1 MDLIRSKTPTQPRF
15 RSMAVRRKKTVG
27 VDLGTTNT
35 VIAQNFEALRIEG
48 DGCVMPS
55 AVAFLPN
62 GSTLIGKAARRR
74 RAIDPK
80 NTILSAK
87 RVIGARWHS
96 SYTTQFREHY
106 PYDLVQSADGGA
118 AFRTRAGIISPID
131 VGATVV
137 SGLCRL
143 TKCQVE
149 DVHAVV
155 TAPVGFDQRRRDAT
169 SHAVAKAN
177 FASVRVV
184 EEPIAT
190 ALAYLN
196 RSSLKYGFVYDLGGG
211 TFDAAVVDCSSY
223 PFRVVG
229 HGGDP
234 YLGGDDVD
242 RTIALYV
249 ADRTLARD
257 GWDLTSDAVTF
268 DRLVHACELAKC
280 ELSESEG
287 AAIAIPSV
295 DPAAPESCGVI
306 PITREEVRQL
316 TLDLVRRTFVICD
329 EVLAQASVKA
339 RDIQAIFLAG
349 GSTLLPG
356 LRGYIESYFGKRPRF
371 DLDPMEVVSLGASLA
386 AARPAVSE
394 LLDPCA

>member
-1 MDLIRSKTPTQPRF
+1 MT
-15 RSMAVRRKKTVG
+15 VRRKTTVG
-27 VDLGTTNT
+27 IDLGTTNT
-35 VIAQNFEALRIEG
+35 VVARNFEALPIEG
-48 DGCVMPS
+48 KGSVMPS
-55 AVAFLPN
+55 AVAFPPS
-62 GSTLIGKAARRR
+62 GATLVGKAARRR
-74 RAIDPK
+74 RAMDPK

-87 RVIGARWHS
+87 RIIGTRWHS
-96 SYTTQFREHY
+96 SYAAQFRDHY
-106 PYDLVQSADGGA
+106 PYDLVQGPDGGP
-118 AFRTRAGIISPID
+118 AFQTRAG
-131 VGATVV
+131 VV
-137 SGLCRL
+137 SPVDIGTALVGGLCRL
-143 TKCQVE
+143 TKCPVQ

-169 SHAVAKAN
+169 ALAVSKAE
-177 FASVRVV
+177 FATVRVV

-196 RSSLKYGFVYDLGGG
+196 RSSLKYAFVYDLGGG
-211 TFDAAVVDCSSY
+211 TFDAAVVDCSRY

-242 RTIALYV
+242 RTIALHV
-249 ADRTLARD
+249 ADRTLQRD
-257 GWDLTSDAVTF
+257 GWDLSNDAVTF
-268 DRLVHACELAKC
+268 DRLVLACELAKC
-280 ELSESEG
+280 ELSESEA

-306 PITREEVRQL
+306 SITREEVQQL
-316 TLDLVRRTFVICD
+316 TLDLVRRTFIMCD
-329 EVLAQASVKA
+329 EVLAQASLKA
-339 RDIQAIFLAG
+339 RDIQAVFLAG

-356 LRGYIESYFGKRPRF
+356 LRQYTESYFGKRPRF

>member
-1 MDLIRSKTPTQPRF
+1 MDLTNLRPQTSGRPM
-15 RSMAVRRKKTVG
+15 SLRRKKTIG
-27 VDLGTTNT
+27 IDLGTTNT
-35 VIAQNFEALRIEG
+35 VIARNFESLSIEG
-48 DGCVMPS
+48 GSCVMPS
-55 AVAFLPN
+55 AVAFPPS
-62 GSTLIGKAARRR
+62 GVTLIGQAARRR
-74 RAIDPK
+74 RAMDPR
-80 NTILSAK
+80 NTIISAK
-87 RVIGARWHS
+87 RIIGARWRS
-96 SYTTQFREHY
+96 SYASQFRHHY
-106 PYDLVQSADGGA
+106 PYDLVETADGGV
-118 AFRTRAGIISPID
+118 AFKTRVGLFSPVEIGSLV
-131 VGATVV
+131 VG
-137 SGLCRL
+137 GLCRL
-143 TKCQVE
+143 TKCPVE

-155 TAPVGFDQRRRDAT
+155 TAPVGFDGRRRDAT
-169 SHAVAKAN
+169 ALAVSQAR
-177 FASVRVV
+177 FASVRVI

-196 RSSLKYGFVYDLGGG
+196 RSSLKHAFVYDLGGG

-223 PFRVVG
+223 PFRVIG

-242 RTIALYV
+242 RTIALHI

-257 GWDLTSDAVTF
+257 GWDLSNDAVIY
-268 DRLVHACELAKC
+268 DRLVLACELAKC
-280 ELSESEG
+280 ELSESEQ

-306 PITREEVRQL
+306 SITREEVQQL

-329 EVLAQASVKA
+329 EVLAQAGVKA
-339 RDIQAIFLAG
+339 RDMDAVFLAG

-356 LRGYIESYFGKRPRF
+356 LRRYIESYFGKRPRF
-371 DLDPMEVVSLGASLA
+371 DLDPMQVVSLGASLA

>member
-1 MDLIRSKTPTQPRF
+1 MDLTNFTAPPLR
-15 RSMAVRRKKTVG
+15 RSMPARRKQTIG
-27 VDLGTTNT
+27 IDLGTTNT
-35 VIAQNFEALRIEG
+35 VIARNFEALRIEG
-48 DGCVMPS
+48 NGLIMPS

-74 RAIDPK
+74 RAMDPK

-96 SYTTQFREHY
+96 SYATQFREHY
-106 PYDLVQSADGGA
+106 PYDLLETPDGGVL
-118 AFRTRAGIISPID
+118 FRTRAGLVSPVD
-131 VGATVV
+131 VGGKIVR
-137 SGLCRL
+137 RL
-143 TKCQVE
+143 RELTRCPVQ

-155 TAPVGFDQRRRDAT
+155 TAPVGFEKERRDAT
-169 SHAVAKAN
+169 SQAVAKAD
-177 FASVRVV
+177 FATVRVV

-196 RSSLKYGFVYDLGGG
+196 RSSLKYAFVYDLGGG
-211 TFDAAVVDCSSY
+211 TFDAAVVDCSQY

-242 RTIALYV
+242 RTIAIYV

-257 GWDLTSDAVTF
+257 CWDLTNDAVTF
-268 DRLVHACELAKC
+268 DRLVSACELAKC
-280 ELSESEG
+280 ELSESEE

-306 PITREEVRQL
+306 QITRDEVQRL

-329 EVLAQASVKA
+329 EVLADAGVKA
-339 RDIQAIFLAG
+339 RDIEAVFMAG

-371 DLDPMEVVSLGASLA
+371 DLDPLGVVSMGASLA

>member
-1 MDLIRSKTPTQPRF
+1 MT
-15 RSMAVRRKKTVG
+15 VRRKTTVG
-27 VDLGTTNT
+27 IDLGTTNT
-35 VIAQNFEALRIEG
+35 VVARNFEALPIEG
-48 DGCVMPS
+48 KGCVMPS
-55 AVAFLPN
+55 AVAFPPS
-62 GSTLIGKAARRR
+62 GATLVGKAARRR
-74 RAIDPK
+74 RAMDPK

-87 RVIGARWHS
+87 RIIGARWHS
-96 SYTTQFREHY
+96 SYTAQFRDHY
-106 PYDLVQSADGGA
+106 PYDLVEGHDGGP
-118 AFRTRAGIISPID
+118 AFQTRAGAVSPVDI
-131 VGATVV
+131 GTTLV

-143 TKCQVE
+143 TNCPVQ

-169 SHAVAKAN
+169 SLAVSRAE
-177 FASVRVV
+177 FATVRVV

-196 RSSLKYGFVYDLGGG
+196 RSSLKYAFVYDLGGG
-211 TFDAAVVDCSSY
+211 TFDAAVVDCSRY
-223 PFRVVG
+223 PFRVIG

-249 ADRTLARD
+249 ADRTLERD
-257 GWDLTSDAVTF
+257 GWDLSNDAVTF
-268 DRLVHACELAKC
+268 DRLVLACELAKC
-280 ELSESEG
+280 ELSESEQ

-306 PITREEVRQL
+306 SITRDEVQQL
-316 TLDLVRRTFVICD
+316 TLDLVRRTFIMCD

-339 RDIQAIFLAG
+339 RDIQAVFLAG

-356 LRGYIESYFGKRPRF
+356 LRQYIESYFGKRPRF
-371 DLDPMEVVSLGASLA
+371 DLDPMQVVSMGASLA

>member
-1 MDLIRSKTPTQPRF
+1 MDLIPSKTPTQPRF

-55 AVAFLPN
+55 AVAFPPS

-106 PYDLVQSADGGA
+106 PYDLVESPDGGA

-169 SHAVAKAN
+169 ARAVAKAN

-196 RSSLKYGFVYDLGGG
+196 RSSLKHGFVYDLGGG

-223 PFRVVG
+223 PFRVIG

-242 RTIALYV
+242 RTIALHV
-249 ADRTLARD
+249 ADRALARD
-257 GWDLTSDAVTF
+257 GWDLTNDAVTF
-268 DRLVHACELAKC
+268 DRLVYACELAKC

-329 EVLAQASVKA
+329 EVLAQAGVKA

-356 LRGYIESYFGKRPRF
+356 LRGYIESYFGTRPRF

>member
-1 MDLIRSKTPTQPRF
+1 MPT
-15 RSMAVRRKKTVG
+15 RRQQTVG
-27 VDLGTTNT
+27 IDLGTTNT
-35 VIAQNFEALRIEG
+35 VIARNFEALPV
-48 DGCVMPS
+48 DGGGTILPS

-62 GSTLIGKAARRR
+62 GSTVVGRGARRR
-74 RAIDPK
+74 RAMDPA

-96 SYTTQFREHY
+96 SYAALYREHY
-106 PYDLVQSADGGA
+106 PYDLLESPDGELL
-118 AFRTRAGIISPID
+118 FQTRAGLVSPVDI
-131 VGATVV
+131 GGEVV
-137 SGLCRL
+137 RGLCEATSCPGR
-143 TKCQVE
+143 

-155 TAPVGFDQRRRDAT
+155 TVPVGFEQRRRDAT
-169 SHAVAKAN
+169 ADAVAKAD
-177 FASVRVV
+177 FASVRAI

-190 ALAYLN
+190 ALAYLS
-196 RSSLKYGFVYDLGGG
+196 RSSLKYAFVYDLGGG
-211 TFDAAVVDCSSY
+211 TFDAAVVDCSQY
-223 PFRVVG
+223 PFRVVS

-242 RTIALYV
+242 RTIAIYA

-257 GWDLTSDAVTF
+257 SWDLTSDAVTF
-268 DRLVHACELAKC
+268 DRLVLACELAKC
-280 ELSESEG
+280 ELSESEE

-306 PITREEVRQL
+306 QITREEVQEL

-329 EVLAQASVKA
+329 EVLASAELKA
-339 RDIQAIFLAG
+339 RDIEAVFLAG
-349 GSTLLPG
+349 GSTRLPG
-356 LRGYIESYFGKRPRF
+356 LRAYVESYFSKRPRY
-371 DLDPMEVVSLGASLA
+371 DLDPMNVVSLGASLA

>member
-1 MDLIRSKTPTQPRF
+1 MDLNQIRPQTSGRQMR
-15 RSMAVRRKKTVG
+15 VRTKKTVG
-27 VDLGTTNT
+27 IDLGTTNT
-35 VIAQNFEALRIEG
+35 VIARNFQALPIEG
-48 DGCVMPS
+48 NGCVMPS
-55 AVAFLPN
+55 AVAFPPN
-62 GSTLIGKAARRR
+62 GATLVGKAARRR

-80 NTILSAK
+80 NTLLSAK
-87 RVIGARWHS
+87 RIIGARWHS
-96 SYTTQFREHY
+96 FYAAQFREHY
-106 PYDLVQSADGGA
+106 PYDLVKGPDGGPI
-118 AFRTRAGIISPID
+118 FRTRVGAVSPVD
-131 VGATVV
+131 VGATVI
-137 SGLCRL
+137 SRLCKL
-143 TKCQVE
+143 TRCPVQ

-155 TAPVGFDQRRRDAT
+155 TAPVGFDQRRRNAT
-169 SHAVAKAN
+169 SLAVAKAR
-177 FASVRVV
+177 FASVRVI

-196 RSSLKYGFVYDLGGG
+196 RSSLKYAFVYDLGGG
-211 TFDAAVVDCSSY
+211 TFDAAVVDCSRY

-242 RTIALYV
+242 RTIALHV
-249 ADRTLARD
+249 ADRTLTRD
-257 GWDLTSDAVTF
+257 GWDLSNDAVTF
-268 DRLVHACELAKC
+268 DRLVDACELAKC
-280 ELSESEG
+280 ELSESEQ

-306 PITREEVRQL
+306 PITRDEVQQL
-316 TLDLVRRTFVICD
+316 TLDLVRRTFLICD

-339 RDIQAIFLAG
+339 RDMQAVFLAG

-371 DLDPMEVVSLGASLA
+371 DLDPMQVVSMGASLA

>member
-1 MDLIRSKTPTQPRF
+1 MDLHNLRPPSKPRL
-15 RSMAVRRKKTVG
+15 RSMAVRRKLTIG
-27 VDLGTTNT
+27 IDLGTTNT
-35 VIAQNFEALRIEG
+35 VVARNFEALRIRG
-48 DGCVMPS
+48 NGCVMPS
-55 AVAFLPN
+55 AVAFPPS
-62 GSTLIGKAARRR
+62 GATLIGKAARRR
-74 RAIDPK
+74 RALDPQ

-96 SYTTQFREHY
+96 SYTAQFREHY
-106 PYDLVQSADGGA
+106 PYDLVQGSDGGPM
-118 AFRTRAGIISPID
+118 FRTRAGIASPVDI
-131 VGATVV
+131 GGTVV
-137 SGLCRL
+137 RGLCEL
-143 TKCQVE
+143 TSCPTA
-149 DVHAVV
+149 DAHAVV
-155 TAPVGFDQRRRDAT
+155 SAPVGFDRRRRDAT
-169 SHAVAKAN
+169 AEAVSRAR

-196 RSSLKYGFVYDLGGG
+196 RSSLKYAFVYDLGGG

-223 PFRVVG
+223 PFRVIG

-249 ADRTLARD
+249 ADRTLSRD
-257 GWDLTSDAVTF
+257 GWDLSNDAVTF

-280 ELSESEG
+280 ELSESQE

-306 PITREEVRQL
+306 PISRDEVQQL
-316 TLDLVRRTFVICD
+316 TFDLVRRTFGICD
-329 EVLAQASVKA
+329 EVLAQASLKA
-339 RDIQAIFLAG
+339 RDMQAVFLAG
-349 GSTLLPG
+349 GSTQLPG
-356 LRGYIESYFGKRPRF
+356 LRGYVEQYFGKRPRS
-371 DLDPMEVVSLGASLA
+371 DLDPMQVVSLGASLA

>member
-1 MDLIRSKTPTQPRF
+1 MDLSH
-15 RSMAVRRKKTVG
+15 VRPHTLRRPMPAHRKKTVG
-27 VDLGTTNT
+27 IDLGTTNT
-35 VIAQNFEALRIEG
+35 VVARNFETLCIEG
-48 DGCVMPS
+48 SGCVMPS
-55 AVAFLPN
+55 AVAFPPN
-62 GSTLIGKAARRR
+62 GATLIGKAARRR
-74 RAIDPK
+74 RAMDPK

-87 RVIGARWHS
+87 RIIGARWHS
-96 SYTTQFREHY
+96 SYTAQFGEHY
-106 PYDLVQSADGGA
+106 PYDLVESPEGGA
-118 AFRTRAGIISPID
+118 AFKTRAGVLSPVHIG
-131 VGATVV
+131 GAVV
-137 SGLCRL
+137 SGLCQFA
-143 TKCQVE
+143 KCPVQ

-169 SHAVAKAN
+169 SLAVSRAK
-177 FASVRVV
+177 FASVRVI

-196 RSSLKYGFVYDLGGG
+196 RSSLKYAFVYDLGGG

-223 PFRVVG
+223 PFRVIG

-257 GWDLTSDAVTF
+257 GWDLSNDAVTF

-280 ELSESEG
+280 ELSESEQ

-306 PITREEVRQL
+306 PITREEVQQL
-316 TLDLVRRTFVICD
+316 TLDLVRRTFAMCD
-329 EVLAQASVKA
+329 EVLAQASLKA
-339 RDIQAIFLAG
+339 RDMEAVFLAG

-371 DLDPMEVVSLGASLA
+371 DIDPMQVVSLGASLA
-386 AARPAVSE
+386 AARPAVSA

>member
-1 MDLIRSKTPTQPRF
+1 MPARQ
-15 RSMAVRRKKTVG
+15 RRTVG
-27 VDLGTTNT
+27 IDLGTTNT
-35 VIAQNFEALRIEG
+35 VVARNFEALPIEG
-48 DGCVMPS
+48 GGSVMPS
-55 AVAFLPN
+55 AVAFPPS
-62 GSTLIGKAARRR
+62 GATLIGKAARRR
-74 RAIDPK
+74 RAMDPK

-87 RVIGARWHS
+87 RIMGARWHS
-96 SYTTQFREHY
+96 SYTGQFREHY
-106 PYDLVQSADGGA
+106 PYDLVESPDGGA
-118 AFRTRAGIISPID
+118 AFRTRAGLVSPVDI
-131 VGATVV
+131 GATVV
-137 SGLCRL
+137 SVLCQL
-143 TKCQVE
+143 TKCPVH
-149 DVHAVV
+149 DAHAVV
-155 TAPVGFDQRRRDAT
+155 TAPVGFDRRRRDAT
-169 SHAVAKAN
+169 ALAISKAK
-177 FASVRVV
+177 FASVRVI

-196 RSSLKYGFVYDLGGG
+196 RSSLKYAFVYDLGGG

-223 PFRVVG
+223 PFRVLG

-242 RTIALYV
+242 RTIALHI

-257 GWDLTSDAVTF
+257 GWDLSNDAVTF
-268 DRLVHACELAKC
+268 DRLVLACEIAKC
-280 ELSESEG
+280 ELTESEQ

-306 PITREEVRQL
+306 PISREEVRQL
-316 TLDLVRRTFVICD
+316 TLDLVRRTFAMCD

-339 RDIQAIFLAG
+339 RDIEAVFLAG

-356 LRGYIESYFGKRPRF
+356 LREYIESYFGKRPRS
-371 DLDPMEVVSLGASLA
+371 DLDPMQVVSLGASLA

>member
-1 MDLIRSKTPTQPRF
+1 MP
-15 RSMAVRRKKTVG
+15 ARKRKTVG
-27 VDLGTTNT
+27 IDLGTTNT
-35 VIAQNFEALRIEG
+35 VIARNFEALPIQG
-48 DGCVMPS
+48 GGCVMPS
-55 AVAFLPN
+55 VVAYPPS
-62 GSTLIGKAARRR
+62 GATLVGKPARRR
-74 RAIDPK
+74 RAMDPK

-87 RVIGARWHS
+87 RVIGARWVS
-96 SYTTQFREHY
+96 SYTNQFRQHY
-106 PYDLVQSADGGA
+106 PYDLVEGPDGWA
-118 AFRTRAGIISPID
+118 VFNTRAGPVCPVEVGGTII
-131 VGATVV
+131 G
-137 SGLCRL
+137 GLCKL
-143 TKCQVE
+143 AQFSVN

-169 SHAVAKAN
+169 ALAVSKAK

-196 RSSLKYGFVYDLGGG
+196 RSSLKYAFVYDLGGG

-223 PFRVVG
+223 PFRVIG

-242 RTIALYV
+242 RTIALHV

-257 GWDLTSDAVTF
+257 GWDLSNDAITF
-268 DRLVHACELAKC
+268 DRLVLACELAKC
-280 ELSESEG
+280 ELSESEQ

-295 DPAAPESCGVI
+295 DPAAPESCGII
-306 PITREEVRQL
+306 PITRDEVQQL
-316 TLDLVRRTFVICD
+316 TLDLVRRTFAMCD
-329 EVLAQASVKA
+329 EVLAQASLKA
-339 RDIQAIFLAG
+339 RDIEAVFLAG
-349 GSTLLPG
+349 GSTRLPG
-356 LRGYIESYFGKRPRF
+356 LRGYIESYFGKRPRV